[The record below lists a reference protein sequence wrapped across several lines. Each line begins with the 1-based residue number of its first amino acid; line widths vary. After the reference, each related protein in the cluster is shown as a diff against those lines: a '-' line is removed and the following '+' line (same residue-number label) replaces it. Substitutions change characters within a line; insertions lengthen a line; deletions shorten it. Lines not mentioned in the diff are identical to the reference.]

1 MSEPGKLTEK
11 ERLAKLRKWE
21 NAPSPNPRYKGASPA
36 DMARAL
42 FRKKK
47 E

>member
-1 MSEPGKLTEK
+1 MSEPKKLPEK

-21 NAPSPNPRYKGASPA
+21 NAPSPNPRYKGATPA
-36 DMARAL
+36 DIARAL
-42 FRKKK
+42 FRKKR

>member
-1 MSEPGKLTEK
+1 MSKPKKLTEK

-21 NAPSPNPRYKGASPA
+21 NAPSPTPRYKGATPG